1 MVKRATPKK
10 CLTLLR
16 HGKSSWREPDLNDLD
31 RPLNNRGQRD
41 APMMAQR
48 LAERGFQ
55 PDLLLVSSALRA
67 RLTVEALTGLI
78 PVDPGLVTFDERIYL
93 ATVDG
98 LVDLVRTLPE
108 DCRNVLLVGHNPG
121 MTDLANFLVGC
132 SLENIPTCG
141 VFSVELQVPSWRE
154 IDREGAKLVF
164 YDYPKKSSEEK
175 TAGEGG
181 DDMGCLKGKSKT
193 KPKPGAY
200 ICEKCDAA
208 SKKKD
213 DLCKG
218 KKIKDKEKDKKKK

>member
-1 MVKRATPKK
+1 MVKRTTPKK

-16 HGKSSWREPDLNDLD
+16 HGKSSWRDPDLNDLD
-31 RPLNNRGQRD
+31 RPLNKRGQRD
-41 APMMAQR
+41 APMMAHR

-55 PDLLLVSSALRA
+55 PDLLLVSPALRA
-67 RLTVEALTGLI
+67 RLTIEALTGHI

-98 LVDLVRTLPE
+98 LVDLVRTLPDDRE
-108 DCRNVLLVGHNPG
+108 NVLLVGHNPG
-121 MTDLANFLVGC
+121 MTDLANFLVGGT
-132 SLENIPTCG
+132 LENIPTCG

-154 IDREGAKLVF
+154 IDREGARLVF
-164 YDYPKKSSEEK
+164 YDYPKKSAKEK
-175 TAGEGG
+175 IAGEGE

-208 SKKKD
+208 SKKKE
-213 DLCKG
+213 DLCKA
-218 KKIKDKEKDKKKK
+218 KKIKEKDGKKK